1 MPECPQGRNW
11 SIEQRHAQEMRRGA
25 AGARR
30 GGADALAGGSNWAEL
45 LIVKHF
51 AKVGLRSE
59 EKTMRFLVL
68 GMSHV
73 SALSS
78 ALKERPDPNFQVI
91 NVAALMKELHA
102 SNAESSAQIAFI
114 ESLQPTDVLCFYLLG
129 NQHNVAALINDPQP
143 FWMAPSAPN
152 GHLVPQD
159 MMVDH
164 FNVILKQLAINANA
178 LRAPRFLT
186 IFAGR

>member
-1 MPECPQGRNW
+1 
-11 SIEQRHAQEMRRGA
+11 
-25 AGARR
+25 
-30 GGADALAGGSNWAEL
+30 
-45 LIVKHF
+45 
-51 AKVGLRSE
+51 
-59 EKTMRFLVL
+59 MRFLVL